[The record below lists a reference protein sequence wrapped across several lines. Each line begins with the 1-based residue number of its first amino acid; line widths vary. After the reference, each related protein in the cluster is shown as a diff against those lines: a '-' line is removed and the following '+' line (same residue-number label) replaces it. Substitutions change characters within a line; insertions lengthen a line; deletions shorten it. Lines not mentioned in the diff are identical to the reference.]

1 MQCFFLYLDNIAVI
15 MILDLLRPNQ
25 GVALKVIDAT
35 NVTARHW
42 TQESDEPWVVFENVK
57 PGKSCFTERK
67 EFSY

>member
-35 NVTARHW
+35 IIGLR
-42 TQESDEPWVVFENVK
+42 SRMSL
-57 PGKSCFTERK
+57 GKCLKILSLEKAVSQKERS
-67 EFSY
+67 FLIN